1 MERDM
6 VEVEEDELAASAS
19 RLPAMTDTGTFWF
32 PGMGDDD
39 AEAAETEFDL
49 VQPLEASRLQL
60 PVCFL
65 LASPT
70 TPPSQPYT
78 THPPRHYPSVTTP
91 KSPLPEYPLPT
102 HPQLLECT
110 YLLRPS

>member
-19 RLPAMTDTGTFWF
+19 RLPAMTDTGTFWY

-39 AEAAETEFDL
+39 AEAVETDFDL
-49 VQPLEASRLQL
+49 VQPLQAPQPLL

-70 TPPSQPYT
+70 TPLSQLYT
-78 THPPRHYPSVTTP
+78 TPT
-91 KSPLPEYPLPT
+91 LPIS
-102 HPQLLECT
+102 HH
-110 YLLRPS
+110 S